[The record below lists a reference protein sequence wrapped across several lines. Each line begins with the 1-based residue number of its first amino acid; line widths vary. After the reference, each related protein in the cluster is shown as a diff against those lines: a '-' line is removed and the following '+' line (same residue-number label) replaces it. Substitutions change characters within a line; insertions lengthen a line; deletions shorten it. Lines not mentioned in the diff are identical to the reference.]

1 MNFLNLNNIQKI
13 LQFFVLIF
21 PLVIILKSA
30 AINIVLFVIS
40 LISILLIIKNKDYS
54 YFKDYF
60 VAVIIFFLSFVFIN
74 SIIHFQNIQ
83 QINWVLKVLQ

>member
-1 MNFLNLNNIQKI
+1 MNFLNLNNFQKI

-60 VAVIIFFLSFVFIN
+60 VAVIIFFLGFCFY
-74 SIIHFQNIQ
+74 
-83 QINWVLKVLQ
+83 